1 MSAALWVLDILL
13 CGSLVWLGCQALL
26 LPDLYR
32 ATASFIVFGVMVVLT
47 WARLQAPDLA
57 LAEAAIGAGITG
69 ALLLSIVAVV
79 SNTQAA
85 TAGAAQPEHGAERG
99 TSPSIRNVAECADRR
114 GKQWCWNHALIGV
127 PIVLLVPI
135 LGVAILSLPAEAV
148 GLADSTREHS
158 VRAGA
163 TNLVTAVLLNY
174 RSYDTLLEIAVL
186 LVAVLAERSLVGES
200 NRSGG
205 EDESFALLRGFV
217 RVVAPLMVVM
227 AGYVLWVGSYEPGGA
242 FQAGCLLASLGVLL
256 GLSGL
261 HTPHWLRPKLE
272 DCLLVL
278 GLAVFLLVGTGVML
292 LRRNF
297 LEYPP
302 EAAKT
307 LILWIEAAGAISIG
321 VILAALFVG
330 GRLADSPRREER
342 RC

>member
-32 ATASFIVFGVMVVLT
+32 ATASFIVFGVMMVLT

-69 ALLLSIVAVV
+69 ALLLSIVAAV
-79 SNTQAA
+79 SAPRGA
-85 TAGAAQPEHGAERG
+85 TEGTALPEHGAGGGASPPTG
-99 TSPSIRNVAECADRR
+99 TAAVPASRSRTQRFRDA
-114 GKQWCWNHALIGV
+114 ALIGV
-127 PIVLLVPI
+127 PIVVLVPI
-135 LGVAILSLPAEAV
+135 LAVAILSLPAEAV
-148 GLADSTREHS
+148 GLAGPVREHA

-163 TNLVTAVLLNY
+163 TNLVTAILLNY
-174 RSYDTLLEIAVL
+174 RSYDTMLEIAVL
-186 LVAVLAERSLVGES
+186 LVAVLAARSLVGES
-200 NRSGG
+200 SRSGG
-205 EDESFALLRGFV
+205 EQESFALLGSFV

-261 HTPHWLRPKLE
+261 HPPHWLRPKLE
-272 DCLLVL
+272 DLLLVL
-278 GLAVFLLVGTGVML
+278 GLVVFLFVGAGVML
-292 LRRNF
+292 VRRNF

-330 GRLADSPRREER
+330 GRLAGSPRREEN